1 MLSLEVEK
9 LLIDEEWSAISV
21 LTDTIVSKIKIGC
34 SGFLYKD
41 WRGNFYPENLS
52 QVNWFDYYA
61 GYFDCIELNITFHR
75 HLKKETFYKWYN
87 ETPEDFSMCLKGSRF
102 ITHVKKLKD
111 VEMPTESFF
120 NSAAPLKEKLKVVL
134 WQLPSHIRYNYKS
147 LEEFVR
153 LIVPYKAKHAF
164 EFRHES
170 WITEKVVDLLHSENI
185 ALCMADCPGHLKD
198 LPLTADFVYIRRH
211 GRECTYSTS
220 YTDEELEGDARRLM
234 MYAEQDKQVYMFFN
248 NDVSAYAPKNALTLL
263 KMIQHG

>member
-1 MLSLEVEK
+1 MLLNDEK
-9 LLIDEEWSAISV
+9 SAIST
-21 LTDTIVSKIKIGC
+21 LADINISKINIGC

-41 WRGNFYPENLS
+41 WRGSFYPENLP
-52 QVNWFDYYA
+52 QVNWFSYYVK
-61 GYFDCIELNITFHR
+61 YFDSIELNITFHR

-87 ETPEDFSMCLKGSRF
+87 ETPKDFSMCLKGSRF

-111 VEMPTESFF
+111 VEMPVESFF
-120 NSAAPLKEKLKVVL
+120 NSASPLMEKLKVVL

-153 LIVPYKAKHAF
+153 LIVQYKARHAF

-185 ALCMADCPGHLKD
+185 ALCMADCPDHLRE

-211 GRECTYSTS
+211 GKDCSYATL
-220 YTDEELEGDARRLM
+220 YTDEEIEEDVGQIKI
-234 MYAEQDKQVYMFFN
+234 YAQQDKEVYFFYN
-248 NDVSAYAPKNALTLL
+248 NDVSAYATKNAQTMI
-263 KMIQHG
+263 KMIRGL